1 MSEDTNIGG
10 AQDRFPLTRASLLVA
25 VRSPQVEERSRALE
39 ALISAYWK
47 PVYKYIR
54 IHWNKSNED
63 AKDLTQEFFTRLLQK
78 DFLDKYDPGRARLR
92 TFLRVCVDGLV
103 QNEHKAAHR
112 LKRGGDA
119 QFHSLDFE
127 SAEGELQQLEIP
139 DPESVEDF
147 FNREWA
153 RSVFELSLARLRS
166 ECDARGKVVHF
177 RLLEL
182 YDVEDAGKDL
192 TYEEVARQ
200 FGLKA
205 SDVTNYLSYARREFR
220 KIVLEHLR
228 ETTATEDE
236 FRREARALLGV
247 DAK

>member
-1 MSEDTNIGG
+1 VSEDTNIGG

-166 ECDARGKVVHF
+166 ECDARGKMVHF

-192 TYEEVARQ
+192 TYEEVACQ

>member
-1 MSEDTNIGG
+1 VSEDTNIGG

-166 ECDARGKVVHF
+166 ECDARGKMVHF

>member
-166 ECDARGKVVHF
+166 ECDARGKMVHF

>member
-1 MSEDTNIGG
+1 VSEDTNIGG

-166 ECDARGKVVHF
+166 ECDARGKMVHF

-182 YDVEDAGKDL
+182 YDVEDAGKAL
-192 TYEEVARQ
+192 TYEEVACQ

>member
-166 ECDARGKVVHF
+166 ECDARGKMVHF

-182 YDVEDAGKDL
+182 YDVEDAGKAL
-192 TYEEVARQ
+192 TYEEVACQ